1 MGTGGDG
8 EGEARPGVVEYVV
21 RGSHRSLAP
30 SLERLA
36 APRSL
41 RRAVGETGLVVVPIA
56 RPEPLLGTAAVLA
69 GALGWPLLLLCSR
82 DNNAHRVHQR
92 VRRDWPGL
100 EVTVADLLHRD
111 LLRAHREWLTIHH
124 WAAHQRAD
132 VDTNRKRNLGL
143 AAARMTGH
151 DWVLFV
157 DDDVLGFPPSHVD
170 SALAALRRP
179 RGGNVVGWALDVFP
193 DNSVVHHAR
202 RDYLGLDQDVFI
214 GGAALLVR
222 AAGWQPPGF
231 PPTYNEDWLFL
242 YDPLA
247 RREVAAGPDVGQQ
260 TYDPYGH
267 PDRARSEEFGDLLG
281 EGLYHLLHVG
291 ASVEVAKDACY
302 WRSVHAERAGVLAR
316 LLAELRRR
324 HERAVSDLERE
335 RLHRALTAIEESRK
349 QLTRATPQSLA
360 DFVRAWRA
368 DEETWQEY
376 FAALPARDTVKDA
389 LVYLGLHEAWIISPG
404 PSPSTGRAEVA
415 W

>member
-132 VDTNRKRNLGL
+132 VDTNRKRNLGSGGGEDDRSRL
-143 AAARMTGH
+143 GAVRRRRRAGLPAVTRRLRTRGPATPARWQRGG
-151 DWVLFV
+151 
-157 DDDVLGFPPSHVD
+157 LGARRLPRQ
-170 SALAALRRP
+170 LRRP
-179 RGGNVVGWALDVFP
+179 PR
-193 DNSVVHHAR
+193 
-202 RDYLGLDQDVFI
+202 
-214 GGAALLVR
+214 
-222 AAGWQPPGF
+222 PPGL
-231 PPTYNEDWLFL
+231 PRP
-242 YDPLA
+242 
-247 RREVAAGPDVGQQ
+247 GPG
-260 TYDPYGH
+260 
-267 PDRARSEEFGDLLG
+267 R
-281 EGLYHLLHVG
+281 
-291 ASVEVAKDACY
+291 
-302 WRSVHAERAGVLAR
+302 VH
-316 LLAELRRR
+316 RRR
-324 HERAVSDLERE
+324 RPPGAGGGM
-335 RLHRALTAIEESRK
+335 ATAR
-349 QLTRATPQSLA
+349 
-360 DFVRAWRA
+360 V
-368 DEETWQEY
+368 
-376 FAALPARDTVKDA
+376 PAHV
-389 LVYLGLHEAWIISPG
+389 
-404 PSPSTGRAEVA
+404 
-415 W
+415 